1 MIFLKSPWEMEL
13 LRISNRIAAEAL
25 TEIGKLI
32 EPGVTTLDLDRFAEN
47 FVRKRGARPAFKG
60 YNDYPNTLCTSVN
73 EAVIHGIPSSQR
85 LKEGDIISIDIGT
98 IFSGY
103 YGDAAITVPV
113 GSVCDEAKKLLEVT
127 EKALLRAIGKA
138 VPGNRVSDISHAIE
152 ESVEGNGMHV
162 VRAFVGH
169 GIGKALHEEP
179 QIPNFGPPGKGPLL
193 RLGMVLAIEPM
204 VNLGTSDVMIL
215 EDRWTAITKDHS
227 LSAHF
232 EHTVALT
239 EEGPE
244 ILTAM
249 D

>member
-1 MIFLKSPWEMEL
+1 MIFLKSPWEMDL

-25 TEIGKLI
+25 TEIRKLV
-32 EPGVTTLDLDRFAEN
+32 EPGITTLDLDRFAEE
-47 FVRKRGARPAFKG
+47 FVRKKGARPAFKG

-113 GSVCDEAKKLLEVT
+113 GGVSDEAKKLLEVT
-127 EKALLRAIGKA
+127 EEALRRAIGKA
-138 VPGNRVSDISHAIE
+138 IPGNRVSDISHAIE

-193 RLGMVLAIEPM
+193 RSGMVLAIEPM
-204 VNLGTSDVMIL
+204 VNLGTSEVVIL

-232 EHTVALT
+232 EHTVGLT

-244 ILTAM
+244 VLTSM